1 MLVWKFHLLQMRNIL
16 WDLVLIN
23 VISFFVLRSLKV
35 MGLTQKLNVSFWIS
49 IDLQNLL
56 LNVFVFWSKTWHSDY
71 FMFDQISLSLIFVLY
86 SKGVW
91 ISGDWSVSSCTI
103 WIMFWNNDSLLSRW
117 SVNNLN
123 LLLVDVFLK
132 MLINDWFYRI
142 WF

>member
-91 ISGDWSVSSCTI
+91 ISGGWSVSSCTI